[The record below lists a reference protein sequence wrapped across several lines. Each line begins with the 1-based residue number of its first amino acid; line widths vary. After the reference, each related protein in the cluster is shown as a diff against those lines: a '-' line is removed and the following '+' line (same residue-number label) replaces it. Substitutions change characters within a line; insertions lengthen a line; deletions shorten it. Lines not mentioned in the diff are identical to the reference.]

1 MRRNF
6 LFQWY
11 SQASYEEEAAHLL
24 GIPYAEVMQVALIP
38 VAYTQ
43 GTAFRPGS
51 RKPLETKC
59 SISEMKTR
67 LTSYF
72 PACLLGVSS
81 ENHGINC
88 ETEH

>member
-1 MRRNF
+1 MAAQQPSPKDLQRDEELPLRRRIGKGHP
-6 LFQWY
+6 Q
-11 SQASYEEEAAHLL
+11 S
-24 GIPYAEVMQVALIP
+24 
-38 VAYTQ
+38 
-43 GTAFRPGS
+43 
-51 RKPLETKC
+51 KC